1 MNSFVGEFTIMLGA
15 FQLNWVY
22 AVLAG
27 GGVVLAA
34 WYMLRLHQGLMHDP
48 PKPRTEGVHDLHL
61 GEGMLLVPLVAMM
74 IFIGLYPKP
83 ITDVSTGSVNTY
95 VSLIQPAASNPGTQ

>member
-1 MNSFVGEFTIMLGA
+1 MLGA
-15 FQLNWVY
+15 FQLNWIY

-27 GGVVLAA
+27 GGVILAS

-48 PKPRTEGVHDLHL
+48 PKPRTEGVHDLRI
-61 GEGMLLVPLVAMM
+61 GEALLLVPLVALM

-83 ITDVSTGSVNTY
+83 ITDVSKGSVGNY
-95 VSLIQPAASNPGTQ
+95 VALVQTAAPDTVTSGQ

>member
-1 MNSFVGEFTIMLGA
+1 
-15 FQLNWVY
+15 LNWVY

-27 GGVVLAA
+27 GGVILAA

-48 PKPRTEGVHDLHL
+48 PKPRTEGVHDLRF
-61 GEGMLLVPLVAMM
+61 GEGLLLVPLAALM

-83 ITDVSTGSVNTY
+83 ITDVTRSSVSTTVNM
-95 VSLIQPAASNPGTQ
+95 IQPGASNTGTQ